1 MKRNRRNFDFLAL
14 QVLSRNI
21 GSFLS
26 LGQGKIRSFLSLGLE
41 SSISGNIRNIFRVFF
56 FFYFSNFEISLM
68 KFCIL
73 SARKFRFPKYKK
85 SFFWENLRKNFFW
98 ENIKKISERNFFRG
112 KFWEPK
118 DLQLYWKE
126 TPTQVF
132 SSIYC
137 EIFKNSFFIELLQWL
152 LLQAFLYKC
161 VEIQTSA
168 RVYGI
173 AI

>member
-21 GSFLS
+21 
-26 LGQGKIRSFLSLGLE
+26 RSFLSLGLA
-41 SSISGNIRNIFRVFF
+41 SSISRNIRNIFRVFF
-56 FFYFSNFEISLM
+56 FYFSNSEISLM

-73 SARKFRFPKYKK
+73 SARKLRFPKYKK
-85 SFFWENLRKNFFW
+85 SFFWENLRKKFF
-98 ENIKKISERNFFRG
+98 EKIFKKFSERNFFRG
-112 KFWEPK
+112 KFWGPK

-137 EIFKNSFFIELLQWL
+137 EIFKNSFLELLHWL

-168 RVYGI
+168 RAYGI

>member
-56 FFYFSNFEISLM
+56 FFYFSNSEISLM

-73 SARKFRFPKYKK
+73 SARNIRKAFFEKTCEKFFFEKILKK
-85 SFFWENLRKNFFW
+85 FQS
-98 ENIKKISERNFFRG
+98 
-112 KFWEPK
+112 
-118 DLQLYWKE
+118 
-126 TPTQVF
+126 
-132 SSIYC
+132 
-137 EIFKNSFFIELLQWL
+137 EIFLGESFESLKTCNFIEKRLQHRCFPVYIVKYL
-152 LLQAFLYKC
+152 RTAFL
-161 VEIQTSA
+161 
-168 RVYGI
+168 
-173 AI
+173 